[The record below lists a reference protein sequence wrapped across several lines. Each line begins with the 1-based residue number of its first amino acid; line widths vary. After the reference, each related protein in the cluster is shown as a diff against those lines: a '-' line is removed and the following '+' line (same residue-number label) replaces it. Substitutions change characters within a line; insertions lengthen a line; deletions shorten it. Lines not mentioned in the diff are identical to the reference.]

1 VSDASG
7 FLAALLHA
15 DPAFASGASSF
26 SSGLETLVSDGHVR
40 TESDLVAVMVDAAS
54 QRWNSFDRVFLVRS
68 FAASSD
74 LGRIA
79 VDEDVERSTLGSDA
93 RRASRRAGGA
103 LLGTWARLGRTEVT
117 HYRELV
123 HGGAALG
130 HLSVAQGIVFASNG
144 LDLASAEN
152 LACWSVLSGF
162 ASGAVRLGVV
172 GHRSAQTALIDAQ
185 KALAPLL
192 ALPVDP
198 LATPMVWTPVIDI
211 AVERHAYADMRLFA
225 S

>member
-1 VSDASG
+1 MSDASG
-7 FLAALLHA
+7 VLATLLHA

-26 SSGLETLVSDGHVR
+26 SSGLETLVSDGYVR
-40 TESDLVAVMVDAAS
+40 TESELVGVMIDAAS
-54 QRWNSFDRVFLVRS
+54 LRWNSFDRVFLARA
-68 FAASSD
+68 FAAGDD
-74 LGRIA
+74 LDRIA
-79 VDEDVERSTLGSDA
+79 VDEDVERSTLGADA

-103 LLGTWARLGRTEVT
+103 LLGTWARLGSTEVT
-117 HYRELV
+117 RYRGLV
-123 HGGAALG
+123 QDGTTLG

-144 LDLASAEN
+144 LDLAAAEN

-172 GHRSAQTALIDAQ
+172 GHRSAQTALLDAQ
-185 KALAPLL
+185 EALAPLL
-192 ALPVDP
+192 ATRVDP
-198 LATPMVWTPVIDI
+198 LATPMAWTPVIDI